1 MSSLLLTYIYIFV
14 FCRAPHPTVSRHYC
28 CHHYYDD
35 GDDGC
40 YHHYCN
46 YHHYYDDGDD
56 GCYHHYCNYHHYY
69 DDGDDRTRPNNRGSI
84 CGHDMIQRS
93 MLLPSMILKI
103 RTATKIVHTFFILRD
118 NFSIV

>member
-14 FCRAPHPTVSRHYC
+14 FCRAPHPTVVVIIVVIIIMMMVMMVVIIIIR
-28 CHHYYDD
+28 
-35 GDDGC
+35 
-40 YHHYCN
+40 N

-56 GCYHHYCNYHHYY
+56 GCYHHYRNYHHYY

-84 CGHDMIQRS
+84 CGHDIIQRS

-103 RTATKIVHTFFILRD
+103 RLPPK
-118 NFSIV
+118 